1 MTIFLVGYAGSGKS
15 SLGKR
20 LARRMGL
27 RFVDTDNVVEQQV
40 GAPIADIFHYEGE
53 EYFRI
58 AERRAVEGLA
68 NEGMDLV
75 IATGGGLPTWK
86 DNMEWMLRTGVTIY
100 LRRTPEQI
108 LSRLSDYGRMKRPMF
123 RGKSDEE
130 LVVFMREQMAQR
142 DKYYT
147 QAHIEVDCTT
157 MSDDDVVE
165 YIVNK
170 L

>member
-1 MTIFLVGYAGSGKS
+1 MVGYAGSGKS

-20 LARRMGL
+20 LARRVGL

-58 AERRAVEGLA
+58 AERRAVESLA
-68 NEGMDLV
+68 NEAMDLV
-75 IATGGGLPTWK
+75 IATGGGLPTWR
-86 DNMEWMLRTGVTIY
+86 DNMEWMLRSGVTIY
-100 LRRTPEQI
+100 LRRSPEQI
-108 LSRLSDYGRMKRPMF
+108 LSRLSAYGREKRPMF

-130 LVVFMREQMAQR
+130 LLEFMRQQMVVR
-142 DKYYT
+142 EEYYA
-147 QAHIEVDCTT
+147 QAHISVDCTT

>member
-1 MTIFLVGYAGSGKS
+1 M
-15 SLGKR
+15 GKR

-27 RFVDTDNVVEQQV
+27 RCVDTDNVVEQQV

-68 NEGMDLV
+68 NEAMDIV
-75 IATGGGLPTWK
+75 IATGGGLPTWR
-86 DNMEWMLRTGVTIY
+86 DNMEWMLRSGVVIY
-100 LRRTPEQI
+100 LRRSPEQI
-108 LSRLSDYGRMKRPMF
+108 LSRLSAYGREKRPMF

-130 LVVFMREQMAQR
+130 LLEFMRQQMAER
-142 DKYYT
+142 EKYYT
-147 QAHIEVDCTT
+147 QAHISVDCTT

>member
-1 MTIFLVGYAGSGKS
+1 MILFLVGYAGSGKS

-58 AERRAVEGLA
+58 AERRAVESLA
-68 NEGMDLV
+68 NEAMDLV
-75 IATGGGLPTWK
+75 IATGGGLPTWR
-86 DNMEWMLRTGVTIY
+86 DNMEWMLRSGVTIY
-100 LRRTPEQI
+100 LRRSPEQI
-108 LSRLSDYGRMKRPMF
+108 LSRLSAYGREKRPMF

-130 LVVFMREQMAQR
+130 LLEFMRQQMSER
-142 DKYYT
+142 EKYYT
-147 QAHIEVDCTT
+147 QAHISVDCTS